1 LNVLLP
7 AQDTSIVNLIDDSPV
22 ISSTEQRAITEGDSN
37 PPSASQS
44 LSSLLEGPDN
54 LVIPVTTGDIDENE
68 QGDLLMDGQPD
79 GEPSFARIS
88 NLPFPMSVTSSS
100 IPSTQLPIVSCSY
113 TTTTTNLI
121 TQPLSSAFTKPP
133 SYVPNAPDTTS
144 IPSAFQSSLPL
155 VLTDNSE
162 LQQPSKATKNVE
174 VNATVLEST
183 NIDEVGMHRKS
194 SHVIPDSEHTTDSYH
209 DRYNAYYDERDYYYD
224 PRHQMHMR
232 SKHYYSRHPHYPRDH
247 HYDPRDH
254 YYHPPSYSRY
264 VPHYPMPPYY
274 RYDGSHHA
282 DDRDYYQYGDY
293 GHYYDHYH
301 NYYAYHPDSLSSDA
315 YDHQAFYDTSGYYQ
329 PYGSASLA
337 DESSE
342 SFFDGN
348 YQTIEPSDNFEESC
362 DVPVEEYSSVDT
374 VPARETPQPF
384 SYPHVVVR
392 FGFGGQLVTVLPFT
406 LNSTY
411 SAKVD
416 IYSVQDLVPEIM
428 GFSDE
433 VTAFPGP
440 LLLSD
445 THKSVVIKYCSQ
457 RLMHEN
463 ANSDEG
469 LLWKYLILLC
479 QQNGVIV
486 PSDISDLLLQDV
498 SKSPRGIGV
507 GGAGESKENDLDE
520 FRNLLLS
527 GRKKVFYQIVC
538 YCFSL
543 TYRMLLS
550 MLVVNRYGVMPS
562 CCLVL
567 WRTHSEH
574 ML

>member
-1 LNVLLP
+1 
-7 AQDTSIVNLIDDSPV
+7 
-22 ISSTEQRAITEGDSN
+22 
-37 PPSASQS
+37 
-44 LSSLLEGPDN
+44 
-54 LVIPVTTGDIDENE
+54 
-68 QGDLLMDGQPD
+68 
-79 GEPSFARIS
+79 
-88 NLPFPMSVTSSS
+88 
-100 IPSTQLPIVSCSY
+100 
-113 TTTTTNLI
+113 
-121 TQPLSSAFTKPP
+121 
-133 SYVPNAPDTTS
+133 
-144 IPSAFQSSLPL
+144 
-155 VLTDNSE
+155 
-162 LQQPSKATKNVE
+162 
-174 VNATVLEST
+174 
-183 NIDEVGMHRKS
+183 
-194 SHVIPDSEHTTDSYH
+194 
-209 DRYNAYYDERDYYYD
+209 
-224 PRHQMHMR
+224 
-232 SKHYYSRHPHYPRDH
+232 
-247 HYDPRDH
+247 
-254 YYHPPSYSRY
+254 
-264 VPHYPMPPYY
+264 
-274 RYDGSHHA
+274 
-282 DDRDYYQYGDY
+282 
-293 GHYYDHYH
+293 
-301 NYYAYHPDSLSSDA
+301 
-315 YDHQAFYDTSGYYQ
+315 
-329 PYGSASLA
+329 
-337 DESSE
+337 
-342 SFFDGN
+342 
-348 YQTIEPSDNFEESC
+348 
-362 DVPVEEYSSVDT
+362 
-374 VPARETPQPF
+374 
-384 SYPHVVVR
+384 
-392 FGFGGQLVTVLPFT
+392 
-406 LNSTY
+406 
-411 SAKVD
+411 
-416 IYSVQDLVPEIM
+416 M